1 MGKLETLAR
10 KRARKENLQKL
21 ILESVAAVGIL
32 SIGLVAPNVIKA
44 MNKLGILPNPRRKEY
59 VSSSASKLTK
69 RGLMIFKDGYYR
81 LTLEGEKILRKWELT
96 DYKLSKPKKWD
107 NKWRMII
114 FDIPE
119 KKRKIRKQISELF
132 KQAGLYRLQD
142 SVWVYPYDCEEII
155 GLLKTD
161 FGIGKDL
168 LYIIANEIENDRYL
182 RAEFGLT
189 P

>member
-1 MGKLETLAR
+1 MNKLETRNR
-10 KRARKENLQKL
+10 KRSRKENIQKI
-21 ILESVAAVGIL
+21 ILRSVAAAGIL
-32 SIGLVAPNVIKA
+32 SVGLVAPNVIKA
-44 MNKLGILPNPRRKEY
+44 MEKLRILPNPRRKEY

-69 RGLMIFKDGYYR
+69 RGLMLFKDGYYQ
-81 LTLEGEKILRKWELT
+81 LTLEGEKILRKWELA
-96 DYKLSKPKKWD
+96 DYKLTRPKKWD
-107 NKWRMII
+107 GKWRMVI

-119 KKRKIRKQISELF
+119 KKKKIRKQVSGLF

-168 LYIIANEIENDRYL
+168 LYVIAYEIEDDRF
-182 RAEFGLT
+182 R
-189 P
+189 